1 MSHLLYA
8 HFVSP
13 LKVLD
18 LSFNMLTS
26 LHPLMYLSLHNF
38 GADVRLVGNRWQCDC
53 SLRILRKWMVYDSSK
68 GLQTWSI
75 TCASPSMLSGNDLL
89 QLEENDLK
97 CLNAEKKPELHQD
110 VTVYSGSEILLS
122 CPMQGIVKKYKSKIK
137 TLYKNIVESIYFC
150 FFLQTQFGGHPGVKH
165 LGTNL
170 RLVCSS
176 KTSQKKTL
184 DSMCVCLKS
193 TQLYPFITS
202 KSVK

>member
-53 SLRILRKWMVYDSSK
+53 SIRILRKWMVYDSSK

-150 FFLQTQFGGHPGVKH
+150 FFCRLSLVDTQG
-165 LGTNL
+165 
-170 RLVCSS
+170 SS
-176 KTSQKKTL
+176 IWVPTSDWSAHQRHHRRRHWTL
-184 DSMCVCLKS
+184 CVC
-193 TQLYPFITS
+193 
-202 KSVK
+202 V